1 MTKIGLMS
9 DSHRNLGYLKKAAD
23 YLVKEAKVDFLIHL
37 GDDYEDAEL
46 LKDYEAKLIQV
57 PGVFSPLYHD
67 PDVSNRIM
75 TNIEGLRI
83 MISHTVSF
91 HKNDSKDDLL
101 PEEAIKKGWVDMLL
115 YGHTHIYSVD
125 LDQEGV
131 LLINPGHLK
140 AEEDKGNPPTFSEI
154 EIGDKEIK
162 VRIIGLDYRII
173 LEEEFS
179 KNPAKGAR
187 KR

>member
-9 DSHRNLGYLKKAAD
+9 DSHGNLGYLKKAAD
-23 YLVKEAKVDFLIHL
+23 YLSKEARVDFLIHL
-37 GDDYEDAEL
+37 GDNYEDAEL
-46 LKDYEAKLIQV
+46 LKNYKIKLIQV
-57 PGVFSPLYHD
+57 PGVFSPLYQD
-67 PDVSNRIM
+67 PDVSHRIM

-91 HKNDSKDDLL
+91 HQNDSKDDLL

-115 YGHTHIYSVD
+115 YGHTHIYSID
-125 LDQEGV
+125 FDQGV
-131 LLINPGHLK
+131 ILINPGHLK
-140 AEEDKGNPPTFSEI
+140 AENDKGNPPTFSEI
-154 EIGDKEIK
+154 EIGDEEIK
-162 VRIIGLDYRII
+162 VRIIGLNYEII

-179 KNPAKGAR
+179 KNPAKDKR